1 MSPETVLDQLRQ
13 AMLLAMT
20 LGAPLLVTVLA
31 VGIVVGVVQAAT
43 QLNEPTIAF
52 VAKAIALAAV
62 ITVGGSWMLG
72 ALVDFTRALIMR
84 VPELVG

>member
-1 MSPETVLDQLRQ
+1 MR
-13 AMLLAMT
+13 LLAMT